1 MIKKYYYKNQLY
13 IITLIFIGVLFSSYF
28 YFHHKKIEQNNNFIT
43 TTILDVSCGGFKRSS
58 LIKLI
63 INNKDYYLEIGNCK
77 SKKRFDKVNVLYDET
92 YDKYFV
98 SGRSEKNIRQIKF
111 LSIFLIIFLLPWK
124 GIFQNTK
131 FKKY

>member
-1 MIKKYYYKNQLY
+1 MIKKLYYKNQLY

-43 TTILDVSCGGFKRSS
+43 TTILDVSCGGYKRAPYIEINVQNKEYH
-58 LIKLI
+58 IKVF
-63 INNKDYYLEIGNCK
+63 DCK
-77 SKKRFDKVNVLYDET
+77 SKKKFDKINVLYDET

-111 LSIFLIIFLLPWK
+111 LSIFLIIFLFPWK
-124 GIFQNTK
+124 KIFQNIK